1 MMRSEGGNV
10 EHIASSFIHIS
21 VLWKNRS
28 WKHMWVIGQNGTSQA
43 LKHGIVS
50 RLQIFYFKDYTYICM
65 LLYSCKNGLHVYVC

>member
-21 VLWKNRS
+21 VLRKNRS

-50 RLQIFYFKDYTYICM
+50 RLQIFY
-65 LLYSCKNGLHVYVC
+65 L